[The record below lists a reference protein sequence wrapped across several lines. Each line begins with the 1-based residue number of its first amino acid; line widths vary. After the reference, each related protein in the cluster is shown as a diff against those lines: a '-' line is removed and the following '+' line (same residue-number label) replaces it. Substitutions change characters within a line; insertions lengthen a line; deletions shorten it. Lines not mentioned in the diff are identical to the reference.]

1 MFLGAIVLLL
11 TPAPL
16 IGVMDVKGVM
26 DAALLFRQVTGSNA
40 TKGASTLK
48 HLRRAIE
55 LLATTGVTQNATT
68 GTNGTNGT
76 NDTQLMSSPFGVLH
90 DLLENQIQPAIVD
103 AHRTDQVLINDSAA
117 AVKEILRKYN
127 TRRGLLQSKR
137 NTLNTTLVQLE
148 NATGTLR
155 VRKGRFDDK
164 VVALAEAVQKASN
177 YCCMAEDICPN
188 EADYCDVFTL
198 SKAYVGCNYELE
210 SAAVCWANAERLID
224 GAISFFKERSAK
236 YIRHSNMC
244 TDQKRN
250 VRDKHL
256 NVSFLAAILRSDV
269 QIHNDSV
276 ADYTG
281 LVTAYLREEA
291 NVCEDAKTK
300 YPAAVS
306 AFHNLTETVYSAAQ
320 DREAQWNA
328 TLTIK
333 CMIGH
338 FMRNESVQEEQVV
351 QCAAD
356 VTPLGQS
363 IIYPRIPEGPS
374 RNHTCVP
381 TDLSSAENLTWDFH
395 VPPTN
400 LSQCDTRED
409 AEPEIVEAGDCP
421 QWCQPE
427 QS

>member
-164 VVALAEAVQKASN
+164 VVALAEAVQKASRE
-177 YCCMAEDICPN
+177 CCTAEEICPN
-188 EADYCDVFTL
+188 FEVCSDRFIL
-198 SKAYVGCNYELE
+198 PRAYAGCNYETK
-210 SAAVCWANAERLID
+210 SAANCWADVNTLI
-224 GAISFFKERSAK
+224 KEVRDYFITRSAK
-236 YIRHSNMC
+236 FFSTSSKCDR
-244 TDQKRN
+244 QKGELRE
-250 VRDKHL
+250 KHQ
-256 NVSFLAAILRSDV
+256 NVSLLAVVLRNDV
-269 QIHNDSV
+269 QTHNDSV